1 MSQDKYVLFVRK
13 NERTPLPEAAE
24 SFRFVQSSGIAPEFA
39 AQTSE
44 TEKNQEPRESM
55 PRHTLF
61 VILGIITKTS

>member
-1 MSQDKYVLFVRK
+1 MFFLYEK
-13 NERTPLPEAAE
+13 ERTPLPEAAE

-61 VILGIITKTS
+61 VIIPIITKTS